1 MDYYRQT
8 QVFSNSQPPPERY
21 TGSPAPF
28 TPAPLPPTPG
38 FVTPAPLRRNR
49 PRTVSRPQNPDP
61 NFPSE
66 ALVDLVEDQIKDRF
80 NEVYDLIVRANQ
92 LTKTRAD
99 ADYWSPELSA
109 IQRSVAMFVPTM
121 GARRKSHHRR
131 SRRRRSRR

>member
-1 MDYYRQT
+1 MGDYRQT
-8 QVFSNSQPPPERY
+8 QVFSNSQPTPMRI
-21 TGSPAPF
+21 GSPTPF

-49 PRTVSRPQNPDP
+49 PRTLSRPSNPDP

-80 NEVYDLIVRANQ
+80 NEVYDLIIQANQ

-99 ADYWSPELSA
+99 ADFWSPVLRD
-109 IQRSVAMFVPTM
+109 IQRSVAMFVPLM
-121 GARRKSHHRR
+121 GARRKSRRKTRR
-131 SRRRRSRR
+131 SRF